1 MAIEREQNPFDTPI
15 PGQSLTDTPK
25 NWAWENPPRF
35 TKADKAAQFVWGK
48 LHKKETA
55 TKIIIL
61 LEAGVSVEALTKVIV
76 FSGFIEGA
84 YTPDVGFLITPI
96 IEKMILAMGKAA
108 KVEKIKVTRPKE
120 KQTKKVL
127 ESIFKSRDVNQ
138 DIASLKTKDKQKKT
152 EENKNNNKGLM
163 SKGDK

>member
-1 MAIEREQNPFDTPI
+1 
-15 PGQSLTDTPK
+15 
-25 NWAWENPPRF
+25 
-35 TKADKAAQFVWGK
+35 
-48 LHKKETA
+48 
-55 TKIIIL
+55 
-61 LEAGVSVEALTKVIV
+61 
-76 FSGFIEGA
+76 
-84 YTPDVGFLITPI
+84 
-96 IEKMILAMGKAA
+96 MILAMGKAA

>member
-1 MAIEREQNPFDTPI
+1 MATERQQNPFDTPI

-35 TKADKAAQFVWGK
+35 TNPEKAAQFIWGK
-48 LHKKETA
+48 LHKKDTA
-55 TKIIIL
+55 SKILIL
-61 LEAGVSVEALTKVIV
+61 LEAGVSVEALTKVII

-84 YTPDVGFLITPI
+84 YTPDVAFLITPI

-108 KVEKIKVTRPKE
+108 KVEKIKLSRPKE
-120 KQTKKVL
+120 KQTKKIL
-127 ESIFKSRDVNQ
+127 ESIFKSRDVNE
-138 DIASLKTKDKQKKT
+138 DIMALEMKDKQKKT

>member
-1 MAIEREQNPFDTPI
+1 MAIERQQNPFDTPV

-35 TKADKAAQFVWGK
+35 TNSEKAAQFVWSK
-48 LHKKETA
+48 LHSKETA
-55 TKIIIL
+55 SKIIIL

-84 YTPDVGFLITPI
+84 YTPDVAFLITPI

-108 KVEKIKVTRPKE
+108 KIEKIKLSRPKE
-120 KQTKKVL
+120 KQTKKIL
-127 ESIFKSRDVNQ
+127 ESIFKSRDVNE
-138 DIASLKTKDKQKKT
+138 DIMALEMKDKQKKT
-152 EENKNNNKGLM
+152 EDNKNNNKGLM
-163 SKGDK
+163 SKGDE

>member
-1 MAIEREQNPFDTPI
+1 MAIERQQNPFDTPI

-25 NWAWENPPRF
+25 NWAWETPPRF
-35 TKADKAAQFVWGK
+35 TNPEKAAQFIWGK
-48 LHKKETA
+48 LHKKDTA
-55 TKIIIL
+55 SKILIL
-61 LEAGVSVEALTKVIV
+61 LEAGVSVETLTKVII

-84 YTPDVGFLITPI
+84 YTPDVAFLITPI

-108 KVEKIKVTRPKE
+108 KVEKIKLSRPKE
-120 KQTKKVL
+120 KQTKKIL
-127 ESIFKSRDVNQ
+127 ESIFKSRDVNE
-138 DIASLKTKDKQKKT
+138 DIMALEMKDKQKKT

>member
-1 MAIEREQNPFDTPI
+1 MAMERENNPFDTPI
-15 PGQSLTDTPK
+15 PGQSLTDAPK

-35 TKADKAAQFVWGK
+35 TNADKAAKFVWDK
-48 LHKKETA
+48 LHTKDTA

-84 YTPDVGFLITPI
+84 YTPDVGILITPI

-108 KVEKIKVTRPKE
+108 KVEKIKLSRPKE
-120 KQTKKVL
+120 KQTKKIL
-127 ESIFKSRDVNQ
+127 ESIFKSRDVNA
-138 DIASLKTKDKQKKT
+138 DIATLKTKEKQKKT
-152 EENKNNNKGLM
+152 EENKNNKKGLM
-163 SKGDK
+163 SKGDE

>member
-1 MAIEREQNPFDTPI
+1 MAMERQQNPFDTPV

-35 TKADKAAQFVWGK
+35 TKVDEAAKFVWDK
-48 LHKKETA
+48 LHKKDTA

-84 YTPDVGFLITPI
+84 YTPDVGFLVTPI

-108 KVEKIKVTRPKE
+108 KVEKIKITRPKE
-120 KQTKKVL
+120 KKTKVIL
-127 ESIFKSRDVNQ
+127 ESLFKSRDVNE
-138 DIASLKTKDKQKKT
+138 DIAALKLKEKNKK
-152 EENKNNNKGLM
+152 EEVKNNKKGLM
-163 SKGDK
+163 SKGDE